1 MLGICHYNNGKY
13 TLFNI
18 KTAHKNKSPKNI
30 IYLHLNFG
38 IVVFS
43 ILSK

>member
-30 IYLHLNFG
+30 INSSLKIRHA
-38 IVVFS
+38 
-43 ILSK
+43 

>member
-30 IYLHLNFG
+30 IYTRWLN
-38 IVVFS
+38 
-43 ILSK
+43 